1 MSKTTALDVHHAFDY
16 ISLTFTARLR
26 RQNSQ
31 CDVSWR
37 TWTYYVNFSLRYLNM
52 DKALKNSTPGKV
64 AYIRR
69 IERFQIDA
77 IKFERTQIHFF
88 HDIFTAVVRRRC
100 LRSLLFSIK
109 RQTDRRAEQSLK
121 LLLKIIHRTPNLQ
134 IS

>member
-1 MSKTTALDVHHAFDY
+1 MRAKQ
-16 ISLTFTARLR
+16 LTLFSILLR
-26 RQNSQ
+26 RPLHDY
-31 CDVSWR
+31 DVKLPMR
-37 TWTYYVNFSLRYLNM
+37 RFMEAWTYYVNFSLRYLNM

-77 IKFERTQIHFF
+77 IKFKRKQIHFF

-109 RQTDRRAEQSLK
+109 RQTHRCTEQSLK